1 MGEEE
6 VNAPLSFPR
15 QKPSSTPTAK
25 FTAAPTQLGGT
36 RRPQIQ
42 REKLAENRNA
52 IVIRIINIKE
62 GELRRFFSLL
72 SACFSPQ
79 ERRGE
84 VPEARARL
92 HRHEDA
98 RLQLL
103 PQDGGPGESPQ
114 EVQRWAA
121 LSPRGGEEIRP
132 RSGDGR
138 ERGGGGGDESGVM
151 RRSEGSRRFGVAF

>member
-15 QKPSSTPTAK
+15 RKSSSTPTAK

-36 RRPQIQ
+36 RCPQIQ

-138 ERGGGGGDESGVM
+138 ERGGG
-151 RRSEGSRRFGVAF
+151 EGATNPG